1 MDRRGTKTSSIFLFF
16 LNGKMKS
23 VSVIAMIIFALAV
36 AVEVAAAIPPSPKYE
51 VYRGDVFVNG
61 TLAPDGTRV
70 SVKVGALDEVEDSTE
85 NGTYWIAIK
94 SSQANQGDRVT
105 LKIYDAVVETAK
117 IDKNDYIS
125 QNYINLY
132 LEDYL
137 VNESAQPDALPETTT
152 ESRILVN
159 WAFYSGYDST
169 GVKCYE
175 LLRRYEDEKTFSS
188 LVKTNNTRYFDI
200 LTATGEYCYRL
211 VTYDF
216 VGNSKNSTQDV
227 CTTFVSNK
235 TFTLNGFVKYE
246 NGTGVSNANVT
257 LEKYFNPV
265 NSTTTTEKGYYEL
278 AASWKRY
285 NLTAAKGDVLVW
297 GWEGKGG
304 AKYISFLNSS
314 AVVNLDANKTVNL
327 TLAIKGDLDGDCAV
341 GIADV
346 RVVARMLVGSVSED
360 LKADFNGNGCVDLGD
375 AAKLLG
381 FVKGGVSKL

>member
-1 MDRRGTKTSSIFLFF
+1 M
-16 LNGKMKS
+16 KMKHTILL
-23 VSVIAMIIFALAV
+23 VVVGFVLLAGTGVGIVI
-36 AVEVAAAIPPSPKYE
+36 AIPPAP
-51 VYRGDVFVNG
+51 DMAVFYGNVSVNG
-61 TLAPDGTRV
+61 TLAPNETVV
-70 SVKVGALDEVEDSTE
+70 SVKVDELEELT
-85 NGTYWIAIK
+85 NRTKAGKYCIK
-94 SSQANQGDRVT
+94 VTVSEAKHGDPVT
-105 LKIYDAVVETAK
+105 LKIYNAVIYSTTLN
-117 IDKNDYIS
+117 KNYKVPYYD
-125 QNYINLY
+125 INLS

-137 VNESAQPDALPETTT
+137 VDEPAQPDALPEATP
-152 ESRILVN
+152 ESDILVD
-159 WAFYSGYDST
+159 WTSQPGYDST
-169 GVKCYE
+169 GIKCYE
-175 LLRRYEDEKTFSS
+175 LLKKHQNEETFST
-188 LVKTNNTRYFDI
+188 VNKTTKTTYLDT
-200 LTATGEYCYRL
+200 LTTPGEYCYRL

-265 NSTTTTEKGYYEL
+265 NSTTTTENGYYEL

-327 TLAIKGDLDGDCAV
+327 TLVVKGDLDGDCAV

>member
-85 NGTYWIAIK
+85 NGTYWIAIN
-94 SSQANQGDRVT
+94 SSQVSQGDRVT

-304 AKYISFLNSS
+304 AKYISFLNNST
-314 AVVNLDANKTVNL
+314 AVNLDANKTVNL

>member
-1 MDRRGTKTSSIFLFF
+1 
-16 LNGKMKS
+16 
-23 VSVIAMIIFALAV
+23 MIIAIVLFAGTGVGVVVV
-36 AVEVAAAIPPSPKYE
+36 AGIPPLPEYAIF
-51 VYRGDVFVNG
+51 RGDVFVNG
-61 TLAPDGTRV
+61 TLAPDGTVV
-70 SVKVGALDEVEDSTE
+70 SVKVDALEEVSNSTE
-85 NGTYWIAIK
+85 EGKYKIK
-94 SSQANQGDRVT
+94 IEVTEARHGDPVT
-105 LKIYDAVVETAK
+105 LKIYNAARHTTTLNK
-117 IDKNDYIS
+117 KGSPIHYYN
-125 QNYINLY
+125 INLS

-137 VNESAQPDALPETTT
+137 VNEPAQPDALPEATP
-152 ESRILVN
+152 ESAILVD
-159 WAFYSGYDST
+159 WTSQPGYDST
-169 GVKCYE
+169 GIKCYE
-175 LLRRYEDEKTFSS
+175 LLKKHQDEETFST
-188 LVKTNNTRYFDI
+188 VNKTTKTTYLDT
-200 LTATGEYCYRL
+200 LTTPGEYCYRL

-327 TLAIKGDLDGDCAV
+327 TLVVKGDLDGDCAV

>member
-1 MDRRGTKTSSIFLFF
+1 
-16 LNGKMKS
+16 
-23 VSVIAMIIFALAV
+23 MIIFALAV

-94 SSQANQGDRVT
+94 SSQASQGDMVT

-200 LTATGEYCYRL
+200 LNATGEYCYRL

-297 GWEGKGG
+297 GREGKGG

-327 TLAIKGDLDGDCAV
+327 TLVVKGDLDGDCAV